1 MAGLSGA
8 ISGINSNLDTNS
20 IIDALLTFEKQN
32 VLLLQY
38 DQTVKTNQMATYQ
51 AINTKM
57 LAFQTQAGLLSR
69 ASTFSATKVS
79 VTGEEYLTAI
89 AGDNAALGNYSL
101 RVAALAQNHQ
111 IASQGYS
118 EQEAASLG
126 TGTISIAVGDGS
138 TKTINIDSA
147 NSSLDGI
154 RRAINNAKVGVTA
167 TIVNDGSKSNNFRL
181 MLSADKTGE
190 KNKITFSANLTGTKD
205 LNFSSSSF
213 DQVEKQSFSSL
224 ATSNPTLGT
233 TSSYTGSQ
241 NKVYTFTVGGNGSQT
256 VGSGDITL
264 NWSDGTNSGSIL
276 VSSADTEV
284 ELNGAGSDGL
294 KLNFSAGQLVAG
306 DTFRVQTFAP
316 LLQKAPDSKITMGST
331 DGGGSPITINSESNV
346 IKDVIGGIT
355 LNLTKVSEDTAV
367 NIVVDRDTSSIEDS
381 INTFITK
388 FNDVLGSIDEQF
400 KYDPEAEEDSG
411 ILFGDR
417 TLMMLQ
423 DSMRGKITSRIAGLD
438 SEYNMLASVGI
449 RIGTTGKLSVV
460 DRGKLTAAIENNIED
475 VQKLFAASGDS
486 SSGKVSFVAMGDK
499 TKTSADG
506 YTVNIAQAAAKGYLR
521 GAVVV
526 NPATT
531 PIVINS
537 SNKNLAFRVDGVISD
552 TITLTEKSYATWDEL
567 TAEIQQKINADKK
580 IGKMGV
586 EVSSFDNGS
595 DGYLTMTSGSYGKKS
610 IIELQTSTGN
620 SAAAILGLAGG
631 QNFAGIDV
639 SGTINGE
646 KATGNGQVLTGNDGN
661 NNTAGLKL
669 LIELSQS
676 DVRAESEATIKV
688 FRGVASLAQDF
699 ADSISKSVDGTIARR
714 TKALENQVKDI
725 EERVTDL
732 NARMELKRQR
742 LTEKFQ
748 EMESLIGQLNQQSSY
763 LSTQLDQISQNFSQI
778 VANNRK

>member
-8 ISGINSNLDTNS
+8 ISGINSNLDTAA

-38 DQTVKTNQMATYQ
+38 DQTVKTNQMSTYQ

-57 LAFQTQAGLLSR
+57 LAFQTQAGLLAR

-79 VTGEEYLTAI
+79 VSGEEYLTAI
-89 AGDNAALGNYSL
+89 AGDDAALGNYSL

-111 IASQGYS
+111 IASQGFS

-126 TGTISIAVGDGS
+126 TGTLSIAVGDGS
-138 TKTINIDSA
+138 TKTITIDSA

-154 RRAINNAKVGVTA
+154 KRAINNAKIGVTA
-167 TIVNDGSKSNNFRL
+167 TIVNDGSRSNNYRL

-190 KNKITFSANLTGTKD
+190 KNKIVFGANLTGTKA

-213 DQVEKQSFSSL
+213 DQVEKQSFSAT
-224 ATSNPTLGT
+224 ATSNPRLGT
-233 TSSYTGSQ
+233 TAAYTGSQ
-241 NKVYTFTVGGNGSQT
+241 NKVYTFTVGGNGAQT
-256 VGSGDITL
+256 VGSGDIVL
-264 NWSDGTNSGSIL
+264 NWSDGINNGSAI

-316 LLQKAPDSKITMGST
+316 LLQKAQDSKITMGST
-331 DGGGSPITINSESNV
+331 DGGGSPITINSETNI

-355 LNLTKVSEDTAV
+355 LNLKKISEDTAV
-367 NIVVDRDTSSIEDS
+367 NITVERDTSSIEDS
-381 INTFITK
+381 INTFISK
-388 FNDVLGSIDEQF
+388 FNDVIGSIDEQF
-400 KYDPEAEEDSG
+400 KYDPESKEESG

-423 DSMRGKITSRIAGLD
+423 DSMRGRITSRIAGLD
-438 SEYNMLASVGI
+438 SEFNMLASLGI

-486 SSGKVSFVAMGDK
+486 NNAKVSFVAMTDK
-499 TKTSADG
+499 TKASADG
-506 YTVNIAQAAAKGYLR
+506 YTVNITQAAARGYLR
-521 GAVVV
+521 GASIVD
-526 NPATT
+526 PEST
-531 PIVINS
+531 PITITS
-537 SNKNLAFRVDGVISD
+537 ANKNLALRVDGVVSD
-552 TITLTEKSYATWDEL
+552 TITLTEKTYASWDEL
-567 TAEIQQKINADKK
+567 TTEIQQKINADKK
-580 IGKMGV
+580 IGKMGL
-586 EVSSFDNGS
+586 EVSSFDNGDS
-595 DGYLTMTSGSYGKKS
+595 GYLTLTSGSYGKKS
-610 IIELQTSTGN
+610 LIEFQASASS

-639 SGTINGE
+639 AGTINGE
-646 KATGNGQVLTGNDGN
+646 KATGSGQILTGNEGN
-661 NNTAGLKL
+661 STTAGLKL
-669 LIELSQS
+669 LVELSQR

-688 FRGVASLAQDF
+688 FKGIASLAQDF

-725 EERVTDL
+725 EERVADL
-732 NARMELKRQR
+732 NSRMELKRQR
-742 LTEKFQ
+742 LTDKFQ

>member
-8 ISGINSNLDTNS
+8 ISGINSNLDTAA

-38 DQTVKTNQMATYQ
+38 DQTVKTNQMSTYQ

-57 LAFQTQAGLLSR
+57 LAFQTQAGLLAR

-79 VTGEEYLTAI
+79 VSGEEYLTAI
-89 AGDNAALGNYSL
+89 AGDDAALGNYSL

-126 TGTISIAVGDGS
+126 TGTLSIAVGDGS
-138 TKTINIDSA
+138 TRTITIDSA

-154 RRAINNAKVGVTA
+154 KRAINNAKIGVTA
-167 TIVNDGSKSNNFRL
+167 TIVNDGSSSNNYRL

-190 KNKITFSANLTGTKD
+190 KNKIAFSANLTGTKD

-213 DQVEKQSFSSL
+213 DLIEKQSFSTT

-233 TSSYTGSQ
+233 TAAYTGSQ

-264 NWSDGTNSGSIL
+264 NWSDGTNSGSIV

-316 LLQKAPDSKITMGST
+316 LLQKAQDSKITMGST
-331 DGGGSPITINSESNV
+331 DGGGSPITINSESNI

-355 LNLTKVSEDTAV
+355 LNLKKISEDTAV
-367 NIVVDRDTSSIEDS
+367 NITVERDTSSIEDS

-400 KYDPEAEEDSG
+400 KYDPESEEESG

-423 DSMRGKITSRIAGLD
+423 DSMRSRITSRIAGLD
-438 SEYNMLASVGI
+438 SEFNMLASLGI

-486 SSGKVSFVAMGDK
+486 SNGKVSFVAMTDK

-506 YTVNIAQAAAKGYLR
+506 YTVNITQAAARGYLR
-521 GAVVV
+521 GASIAD
-526 NPATT
+526 PEST
-531 PIVINS
+531 PIVITS
-537 SNKNLAFRVDGVISD
+537 ANKTLALRVDGVLSN
-552 TITLTEKSYATWDEL
+552 TITLTEKTYSSWDEL
-567 TAEIQQKINADKK
+567 TTEIQQKINADTKV
-580 IGKMGV
+580 GKMGI
-586 EVSSFDNGS
+586 EVSSFDNGT
-595 DGYLTMTSGSYGKKS
+595 DGYLTLTSGSYGKKS
-610 IIELQTSTGN
+610 LIEFQTSTGS
-620 SAAAILGLAGG
+620 SAAAVLGLAIG
-631 QNFAGIDV
+631 QAFAGIDV
-639 SGTINGE
+639 AGTING
-646 KATGNGQVLTGNDGN
+646 
-661 NNTAGLKL
+661 
-669 LIELSQS
+669 
-676 DVRAESEATIKV
+676 
-688 FRGVASLAQDF
+688 
-699 ADSISKSVDGTIARR
+699 
-714 TKALENQVKDI
+714 
-725 EERVTDL
+725 
-732 NARMELKRQR
+732 
-742 LTEKFQ
+742 
-748 EMESLIGQLNQQSSY
+748 
-763 LSTQLDQISQNFSQI
+763 
-778 VANNRK
+778 

>member
-8 ISGINSNLDTNS
+8 ISGINSNLDTAA

-38 DQTVKTNQMATYQ
+38 DQTVKTNQMSTYQ

-57 LAFQTQAGLLSR
+57 LAFQTQAGLLAR
-69 ASTFSATKVS
+69 ASTFSATKVAVS
-79 VTGEEYLTAI
+79 GEEYLTAI
-89 AGDNAALGNYSL
+89 ASDDAALGNYSL

-111 IASQGYS
+111 IASQGFS

-126 TGTISIAVGDGS
+126 TGTLSIAVGDGS
-138 TKTINIDSA
+138 TRTITIDSA

-154 RRAINNAKVGVTA
+154 KRAINNAKIGVTA
-167 TIVNDGSKSNNFRL
+167 TIVNDGSSSNNYRL

-190 KNKITFSANLTGTKD
+190 KNKIAFSANLTGTKA

-213 DQVEKQSFSSL
+213 DQVEKQSFSTTAS
-224 ATSNPTLGT
+224 SNPTLGT
-233 TSSYTGSQ
+233 TAAYTGSQ
-241 NKVYTFTVGGNGSQT
+241 NKVYTFTVGGNGAQT
-256 VGSGDITL
+256 VGSGDITI
-264 NWSDGTNSGSIL
+264 NWSDGTNSGAVV

-316 LLQKAPDSKITMGST
+316 LLQKAQDAKITMGST
-331 DGGGSPITINSESNV
+331 DGGGSPITINSESNI

-355 LNLTKVSEDTAV
+355 LNLKKISEDTAV
-367 NIVVDRDTSSIEDS
+367 NITVERDTSSIEDS
-381 INTFITK
+381 INAFITK

-400 KYDPEAEEDSG
+400 KYDPEAEEESG

-423 DSMRGKITSRIAGLD
+423 DSMRSRITSRIAGLD
-438 SEYNMLASVGI
+438 SEYNMLASLGI

-486 SSGKVSFVAMGDK
+486 SNGKVSFVAMTDK

-506 YTVNIAQAAAKGYLR
+506 YTVNITQAAARGYLR
-521 GAVVV
+521 GISIADPES
-526 NPATT
+526 NPL
-531 PIVINS
+531 VITS
-537 SNKNLAFRVDGVISD
+537 ANKNLALRVDGVLSN
-552 TITLTEKSYATWDEL
+552 TITLTEKTYSSWDEL
-567 TAEIQQKINADKK
+567 TTEIQQKINADTK
-580 IGKMGV
+580 IGKMGI
-586 EVSSFDNGS
+586 EVSYFDNGE
-595 DGYLTMTSGSYGKKS
+595 DGYLTLTSGSYGKKS
-610 IIELQTSTGN
+610 LIEFQTSASS
-620 SAAAILGLAGG
+620 SAAAVLGLATG
-631 QNFAGIDV
+631 QAFAGIDV
-639 SGTINGE
+639 AGTINGE
-646 KATGNGQVLTGNDGN
+646 KATGSGQVLTGNEGN
-661 NNTAGLKL
+661 SNTAGLKL

-688 FRGVASLAQDF
+688 FRGIASLAQDF

-725 EERVTDL
+725 EERVADL
-732 NARMELKRQR
+732 NSRMELKRQR
-742 LTEKFQ
+742 LTDKFL

-763 LSTQLDQISQNFSQI
+763 LSTQLEQISQNFSQI